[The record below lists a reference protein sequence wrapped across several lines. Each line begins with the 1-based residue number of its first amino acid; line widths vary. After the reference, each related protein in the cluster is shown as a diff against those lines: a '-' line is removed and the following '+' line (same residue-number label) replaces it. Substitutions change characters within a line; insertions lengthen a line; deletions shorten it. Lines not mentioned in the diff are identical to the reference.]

1 MMALQRGGHRGFESA
16 FYILTQLAM
25 LSTFANLNVG
35 EDVHVDE
42 VRARHHIDGG
52 EKHVASEQLLQSM
65 RINE

>member
-16 FYILTQLAM
+16 FYIHNLAM